1 MAKKHRLNRESYTGL
16 KRISFTLCIRDKK
29 NLFDDEGI
37 VKEFISILKFETNN
51 QNVKNWIYVFM
62 PDHLHIILEGTT
74 EESDLWKTIKI
85 FKQKA
90 GYLLKREVGDRF
102 KLQRDFFDYIHR
114 KNDDLIKHIKYVAEN
129 PVRKRMVKDWRKYK
143 KTGSIHYN
151 LEKLIGNIS

>member
-1 MAKKHRLNRESYTGL
+1 MAKKHRLNRKFYTGL
-16 KRISFTLCIRDKK
+16 KRISFTLCVKDKK

-37 VKEFISILKFETNN
+37 VKEFISVLKFETNK
-51 QNVKNWIYVFM
+51 QNVKNWVYVFM

-90 GYLLKREVGDRF
+90 GYLLKREVGERF
-102 KLQRDFFDYIHR
+102 KLQKDFFDYIHR

-129 PVRKRMVKDWRKYK
+129 PVRKRLVKDWRNYK

-151 LEKLIGNIS
+151 LEELIGNIS